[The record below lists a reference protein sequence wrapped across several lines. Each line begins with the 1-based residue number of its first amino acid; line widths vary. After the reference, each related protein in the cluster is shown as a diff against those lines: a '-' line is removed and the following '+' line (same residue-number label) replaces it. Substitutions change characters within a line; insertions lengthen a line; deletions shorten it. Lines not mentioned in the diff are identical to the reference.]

1 MTSISIMPRKPMTP
15 EQKTAALEKL
25 KAGKIKHAAARA
37 DAKAKG
43 LPDPKPRKV
52 RAKKALNPSSAPPEN
67 DTVRGIDA
75 TAKENKVAAQPVDT
89 EKEATRPIDVP
100 FLPEPKKRSKIVK
113 NAKAESVPNH
123 GKGLTTQGVPLKIDN
138 GSDIINTNTGN
149 SVIPA
154 QYAGQ
159 LDSIKK
165 QLRQNKSI
173 TTTASP
179 SAPLNVNGIEKGA
192 TVKAVKSHIPDVAT
206 VESKGKPFSFS
217 AMKKVLYQ

>member
-1 MTSISIMPRKPMTP
+1 MTP
-15 EQKTAALEKL
+15 EQKTAVLEKL
-25 KAGKIKHAAARA
+25 KAGKAKHAAARA

-52 RAKKALNPSSAPPEN
+52 RAKKPEALNPSSAPPEN
-67 DTVRGIDA
+67 DTIRGIDA
-75 TAKENKVAAQPVDT
+75 TQETNKVAEKPVDP

-100 FLPEPKKRSKIVK
+100 MLPDMRSNKKRSKIVK
-113 NAKAESVPNH
+113 NAEAKPVPHH

-138 GSDIINTNTGN
+138 GRDVINENTGN

-179 SAPLNVNGIEKGA
+179 SAPLNVNGIERGA

-217 AMKKVLYQ
+217 AMKKILYQ